1 MTTIHDD
8 EELECLDDHGE
19 NTCRGPI
26 EYHTTGQSLKA
37 WPRCEFHQERRQAR
51 YDDPSSSERLADSDL
66 PPSDFHRGW
75 GGANDV
81 GEYWSEDD
89 Y

>member
-1 MTTIHDD
+1 MNTTIDQDD
-8 EELECLDDHGE
+8 ELECLDDHQGD
-19 NTCRGPI
+19 CRGPI

-37 WPRCEFHQERRQAR
+37 WPRCEFHQDKRQAR